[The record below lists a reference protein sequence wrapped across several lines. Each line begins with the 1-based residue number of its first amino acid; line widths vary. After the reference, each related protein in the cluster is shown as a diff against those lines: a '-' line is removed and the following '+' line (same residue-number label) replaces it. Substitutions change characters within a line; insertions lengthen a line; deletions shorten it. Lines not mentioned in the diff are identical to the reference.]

1 MVLFCSIN
9 SNWPTLANIYGEYKV
24 SMDTKGRLLVP
35 ADYCKQLPES
45 ERLRYHVKIAKAGCL
60 TLYTESQWV
69 VAEAA
74 LARLNPLKAK
84 AMEFKR
90 QFLDGYRTLEVD
102 SANRILIPKNLQEA
116 AGLSKDIVFWAMG
129 DQVEIWDV
137 VRKEEYMRSLEGDLD
152 LTDDLFS

>member
-1 MVLFCSIN
+1 
-9 SNWPTLANIYGEYKV
+9 
-24 SMDTKGRLLVP
+24 MDAKGRMLVP

-45 ERLRYHVKIAKAGCL
+45 ERIRFHVKIAKAGCL
-60 TLYTESQWV
+60 TLYTESQWLI
-69 VAEAA
+69 AEAS
-74 LARLNPLKAK
+74 LSRLNPLKAK

-90 QFLDGYRTLEVD
+90 QFLNGYRTLEVD

-116 AGLSKDIVFWAMG
+116 VGLSKDIIFSAMG

-137 VRKEEYMRSLEGDLD
+137 ARKEEYMQSLGDDLD

>member
-1 MVLFCSIN
+1 M
-9 SNWPTLANIYGEYKV
+9 ANIYGEYKV
-24 SMDTKGRLLVP
+24 SMDAKGRLLVP
-35 ADYCKQLPES
+35 ADFCKQLPET
-45 ERLRYHVKIAKAGCL
+45 ERTRFHVKITKVGSL
-60 TLYTESQWV
+60 TLYTETQWAI
-69 VAEAA
+69 AEAQ

-102 SANRILIPKNLQEA
+102 SANRILIPKNLQDA

-129 DQVEIWDV
+129 DQVEIWDAA
-137 VRKEEYMRSLEGDLD
+137 RKEAYMKSLEEDIE